1 MLFLNERRS
10 LENGWQTKLWVCLLV
25 ILLDL
30 WKLPMYF
37 SGLDQLIWR
46 INTNTKSDLSGGSVT
61 YLEDQW
67 LIWSVSVLDGVWA
80 VPARYWVRI
89 WIMKFLNL
97 SFTYG
102 MLGPTNFAL
111 MLFKR
116 FFIISHF
123 FRTLNTLVSRRLFRC
138 SICFLI
144 WMVKN
149 NSSDD
154 LVPSSQWFIR
164 VGEGWKNEKI

>member
-1 MLFLNERRS
+1 MDEWHCQTCADRDQHER
-10 LENGWQTKLWVCLLV
+10 
-25 ILLDL
+25 
-30 WKLPMYF
+30 
-37 SGLDQLIWR
+37 
-46 INTNTKSDLSGGSVT
+46 
-61 YLEDQW
+61 
-67 LIWSVSVLDGVWA
+67 
-80 VPARYWVRI
+80 
-89 WIMKFLNL
+89 KFLNL

-149 NSSDD
+149 NSSDA

-164 VGEGWKNEKI
+164 VGERWKNENDIILFFHFSSWLLPQFPLVDQSLVFYVARKFVNVPLLKCQYKIVVDA